1 MEVGGGGGVRG
12 AEGCHYL
19 FDYEVSPDRNG
30 CFFFFL
36 SFSNKGSQRLLPP
49 VSEAGW

>member
-1 MEVGGGGGVRG
+1 MEVGGGGGCGARRG
-12 AEGCHYL
+12 VTTYL
-19 FDYEVSPDRNG
+19 TTKSAQTEMAA
-30 CFFFFL
+30 FFFL